1 MPERRPRLRRAAYL
15 TAVGTSCAA
24 FALSLAG
31 IANTE
36 GQVKPDG
43 DAAALA
49 KKLEQQSHE
58 RCHRPVLSPP
68 PQQRDV

>member
-31 IANTE
+31 IARTE

-43 DAAALA
+43 AAAA
-49 KKLEQQSHE
+49 AVKRLEQQRSYQP
-58 RCHRPVLSPP
+58 CHKPAPV
-68 PQQRDV
+68 QREV

>member
-1 MPERRPRLRRAAYL
+1 MPERRPRLRRVAYL

-31 IANTE
+31 IARTE
-36 GQVKPDG
+36 GQVKPNG

-49 KKLEQQSHE
+49 RQLELRSHGQ
-58 RCHRPVLSPP
+58 CHRPAPAP
-68 PQQRDV
+68 AQQREV

>member
-1 MPERRPRLRRAAYL
+1 MPERRPRLRRVAYL

-31 IANTE
+31 IASTE

-49 KKLEQQSHE
+49 KKLEQQAPHE
-58 RCHRPVLSPP
+58 RCHRAAPA
-68 PQQRDV
+68 QQREV